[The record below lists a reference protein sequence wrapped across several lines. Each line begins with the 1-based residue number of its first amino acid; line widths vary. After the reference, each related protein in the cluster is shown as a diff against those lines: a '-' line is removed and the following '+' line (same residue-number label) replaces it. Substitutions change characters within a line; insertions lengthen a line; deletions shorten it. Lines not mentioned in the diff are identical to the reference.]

1 MRLNVRC
8 NNSSEIGDTRWGS
21 TRVLCGVLVALFAL
35 GCSAGDEREG
45 GRGSPRVAAPDFEHP
60 DLDGAPVQ
68 LSSLAG
74 QAVVI
79 DFWAT
84 WCAPCIFQPAEL
96 NVFLHNQEREGGVVV
111 LGIEIGGA
119 SLEEIREWSKTNDA
133 IADYQILMGADE
145 SLARKFGV
153 FGFPALVVVSP
164 DGTID
169 SVNMGVTSAE
179 EVAELVARAQES
191 T

>member
-1 MRLNVRC
+1 
-8 NNSSEIGDTRWGS
+8 
-21 TRVLCGVLVALFAL
+21 
-35 GCSAGDEREG
+35 
-45 GRGSPRVAAPDFEHP
+45 VAAPDFEHP
-60 DLDGAPVQ
+60 DLDGTPVQ

-96 NVFLHNQEREGGVVV
+96 NVFLHNQKREGGVVV

>member
-1 MRLNVRC
+1 
-8 NNSSEIGDTRWGS
+8 
-21 TRVLCGVLVALFAL
+21 
-35 GCSAGDEREG
+35 
-45 GRGSPRVAAPDFEHP
+45 VAAPEFEHP
-60 DLDGAPVQ
+60 NLEGTPVQ

-74 QAVVI
+74 KAVVI

-84 WCAPCIFQPAEL
+84 WCAPCVFQPAEL
-96 NVFLHNQEREGGVVV
+96 NVFLQQQERDSDVVV
-111 LGIEIGGA
+111 LGIEVGGA
-119 SLEEIREWSKTNDA
+119 SLDEIREWSKSNDA

-145 SLARKFGV
+145 SLARRFGV